1 MTTGNWR
8 TKSLPLPEWAALQ
21 ESFADLQ
28 MATGAPATL
37 AMFSKSEPGEPLT
50 AIFIT
55 GPGID
60 TIEAR
65 SPGGWQDTSA
75 PSGDGVALLV
85 GTGDPW
91 VQFGIAEP

>member
-1 MTTGNWR
+1 MATGNWR
-8 TKSLPLPEWAALQ
+8 MKSLPLAEWAALQ

-60 TIEAR
+60 AIEAR

-85 GTGDPW
+85 GAGDPW
-91 VQFGIAEP
+91 EQFGIAKP